1 MWDLFVR
8 ITCVCVCK
16 RERERVWRLKTL
28 KIEVFSRVAHDLAS
42 REVMH
47 VLYTWLECEKSGQM
61 ETAMFRKC
69 LAGKAFPRDT
79 REIFCFA
86 RLSFLIHTFYAY
98 TIYTHIT
105 HRCWEVLLRENP
117 SHKP

>member
-8 ITCVCVCK
+8 IMCVCVCVCE
-16 RERERVWRLKTL
+16 REREREWRLKAL

-61 ETAMFRKC
+61 ETAMFREC
-69 LAGKAFPRDT
+69 LTGKAFLRDT
-79 REIFCFA
+79 RKTFCFA

-105 HRCWEVLLRENP
+105 HRC
-117 SHKP
+117 